1 MSKTNEENNE
11 KIGFWASLKREYKKG
26 VAQYHERK
34 EAEFWQNHYKVVCP
48 ACSETTVLSGTTQ
61 EDVCEHCDGGT
72 IEQQREFYSLRNAEW
87 RKMNAKRMQDKPT
100 SGHYR
105 VHCTACDNYTN
116 FPILSAHRKE
126 CFYCD
131 GGTDKQKKDFEFYA
145 ENSHRG
151 AKEAVERERVE
162 SDRQWQ
168 ERQNKNLIAKHEM
181 CEHCEHKVSPTARS
195 CPSCGHDLIK
205 QRKKNSSW
213 W

>member
-105 VHCTACDNYTN
+105 VHCTA
-116 FPILSAHRKE
+116 
-126 CFYCD
+126 
-131 GGTDKQKKDFEFYA
+131 KQKKDFELYA